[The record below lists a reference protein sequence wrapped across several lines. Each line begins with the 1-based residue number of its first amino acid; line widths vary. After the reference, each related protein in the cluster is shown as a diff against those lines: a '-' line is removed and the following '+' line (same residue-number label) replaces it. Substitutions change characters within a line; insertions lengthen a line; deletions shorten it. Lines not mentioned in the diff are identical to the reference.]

1 MFIHAKVIGIISMV
15 ETSGKCW
22 MRHFFALLVAT
33 MLAATAG
40 CQGPG
45 GPPLN
50 ESVVGAFQ
58 PTAQTADGSDEPA
71 ENAGY
76 VLASGDK
83 VEVKVFGEEELTGEY
98 EIDETGAVPFPLI
111 GQLKAAGSTPRE
123 LERKIANELKGG
135 YLRDP
140 KVSVAV
146 LSYEPIYV
154 MGRVNKVG
162 EYPYKAG
169 LNVIS
174 AIALAGGYTRR
185 ASTSYVYLRR
195 KGSAEE
201 KEVQASTAVPVY
213 PGDVIRVPERYF

>member
-1 MFIHAKVIGIISMV
+1 
-15 ETSGKCW
+15 
-22 MRHFFALLVAT
+22 
-33 MLAATAG
+33 
-40 CQGPG
+40 
-45 GPPLN
+45 
-50 ESVVGAFQ
+50 
-58 PTAQTADGSDEPA
+58 
-71 ENAGY
+71 

-83 VEVKVFGEEELTGEY
+83 IEVKVFGQQELTGEY

-111 GQLKAAGSTPRE
+111 GQLKAVGLTPRQ
-123 LERKIANELKGG
+123 LERKVANELEGG

-146 LSYEPIYV
+146 LSYKPIYV
-154 MGRVNKVG
+154 MGRVKNVG

-174 AIALAGGYTRR
+174 SIALAGGYTRR
-185 ASTSYVYLRR
+185 ASTGYVYLRR
-195 KGSAEE
+195 QGSAEE